1 MSKIL
6 YAWEL
11 GGGYGHISAFL
22 PVAQQLRAQGHQV
35 TLALK
40 DVSRAQALAGVRDF
54 AVLQSPVCLA
64 ETIGLPEPI
73 VAYPE
78 ILQRF
83 GYLDPVALL
92 GFTQAWRTLYQLTE
106 PDLLIADHAP
116 TALLA
121 ARGFS
126 FRRAT
131 YGTGFCVPPRITPLP
146 NMRPRLQVPLLR
158 LVQSEQAVLDSVNQV
173 LHYLDEPALDQLA
186 ALFAVDEDFLMTP
199 AELDHYRH
207 RKGARYY
214 GAVLSAEGGA
224 TPPWP
229 AGNGPRLFVYVKAPH
244 PHLDALIAA
253 LRDSRFS
260 VLAHLPG
267 WSEAQRD
274 AAQTTHLHISPQ
286 PVDMRYACETA
297 AAVICQGGFGTLQD
311 ALLAGLPTL
320 VLPAYLEQ
328 SLSAANVVRMG
339 AGLRV
344 DPEEPPPDFVA
355 LLDELLN
362 NPGYR
367 NAAHAYAEKYASVD
381 QAQIISAVSAR
392 CIELLT
398 QRNAA

>member
-22 PVAQQLRAQGHQV
+22 PIAQRLRAQGHQV

-40 DVSRAQALAGVRDF
+40 DLSRAQALADVRDF

-64 ETIGLPEPI
+64 ETAGLPEPI
-73 VAYPE
+73 VSYPE

-83 GYLDPVALL
+83 GYLDPLALL
-92 GFTQAWRTLYQLTE
+92 GFTQAWRTLYKLTE

-121 ARGFS
+121 AQGFN

-131 YGTGFCVPPRITPLP
+131 YGNGFCVPPRITPLP

-158 LVQSEQAVLDSVNQV
+158 LAQNEQAVLETVNQV
-173 LHYLDEPALDQLA
+173 LQHLGEPTFDKLA
-186 ALFAVDEDFLMTP
+186 GLFAVDEDFLMTP
-199 AELDHYRH
+199 AELDHYSH
-207 RKGARYY
+207 RKGAHYY
-214 GAVLSAEGGA
+214 GSVLSAEGGV

-229 AGNGPRLFVYVKAPH
+229 AGAGPRLFVYVKAPH
-244 PHLDALIAA
+244 PHLEQLVAA
-253 LRDSRFS
+253 LRDAPYT

-267 WSEAQRD
+267 WSEAQRS
-274 AAQTTHLHISPQ
+274 AAQTARLHISPQ
-286 PVDMRYACETA
+286 PVDMRYACESA

-320 VLPAYLEQ
+320 LLPAYLEQ

-344 DPEEPPPDFVA
+344 DPEEAAPDFVA
-355 LLDELLN
+355 LLGELLN

-367 NAAHAYAEKYASVD
+367 SAARAYAEKYASQD
-381 QAQIISAVSAR
+381 QAQIIGAVTAR
-392 CIELLT
+392 CIELLS